1 MVLDRMV
8 LDLPLMHDEVTAPQ
22 LLHIPEPSGRAS
34 PPVWGSADWLLGAQD
49 LADACEEGDVEKF
62 SQVLAEYDS
71 MTKLDPWKTS
81 ILLKVKKRI
90 PEEDFT

>member
-1 MVLDRMV
+1 MAGPPEGHAARQTS
-8 LDLPLMHDEVTAPQ
+8 DLRLCT
-22 LLHIPEPSGRAS
+22 
-34 PPVWGSADWLLGAQD
+34 QD

-62 SQVLAEYDS
+62 SQVLGEYDS
-71 MTKLDPWKTS
+71 MTKLDPWKTG

>member
-1 MVLDRMV
+1 M
-8 LDLPLMHDEVTAPQ
+8 
-22 LLHIPEPSGRAS
+22 PSA
-34 PPVWGSADWLLGAQD
+34 AQD

-71 MTKLDPWKTS
+71 MTKLDAWKTG